1 MTQYLFKP
9 PTVKQTPM
17 AWNRLMV
24 RYGIDRGQSVVML
37 NGYYTTTQYP
47 SQTELAEANEYYLGG
62 HNYVIDE
69 DTKNRLTNPTIGG
82 VYGDYITPII

>member
-1 MTQYLFKP
+1 MAEYRFVL

-24 RYGIDRGQSVVML
+24 RYALNRGVSVLMI

-47 SQTELAEANEYYLGG
+47 AQTELAEANEYYLGG
-62 HNYVIDE
+62 HDYIIDQQ
-69 DTKNRLTNPTIGG
+69 TKDRLTNPAIGG
-82 VYGDYITPII
+82 VFGDYITAI